1 MNANS
6 TANHSSNVKKVALIT
21 GSSRGIGKHIALKLA
36 SENYHVVL
44 TARNEAELKTTA
56 QEILNNKLACSY
68 VATDMLT
75 ESGLKTALL
84 EVEKLGRLDV
94 LVTNIGSGKTPN
106 EISVDV
112 TEWKRIFD
120 INFFSVVSAINIFLP
135 LLEISKG
142 QVVCISSIAGIE
154 KISVPIS
161 YSVAKAAVI
170 SLVKQMM
177 RPLSEK
183 NIRINS
189 ISPGSV
195 WIEGGSWDNKMKADP
210 AKVNSMLQNEVAL
223 KQFVKPEEIANAAWF
238 TISNPSVTGQ
248 NITVDA
254 GHTRQA
260 F

>member
-6 TANHSSNVKKVALIT
+6 ASNSTANVKKVALVT

-36 SENYHVVL
+36 NENYHVVL
-44 TARNEAELKTTA
+44 TARNEAELKNTA
-56 QEILNNKLACSY
+56 QEILNKNLTCSY
-68 VATDMLT
+68 VACDMLT
-75 ESGLKTALL
+75 DTGLKTALSVL
-84 EVEKLGRLDV
+84 EKIGRLDV

-106 EISVDV
+106 EVSVDV

-120 INFFSVVSAINIFLP
+120 INFFSVVSAINTFLP
-135 LLEISKG
+135 LLEKSKG
-142 QVVCISSIAGIE
+142 QVACISSIAAIE
-154 KISVPIS
+154 KIAVPIS
-161 YSVAKAAVI
+161 YSVAKSAVI

-189 ISPGSV
+189 VSPGSV

-210 AKVNSMLQNEVAL
+210 AKVNSMLQNDVAL
-223 KQFVKPEEIANAAWF
+223 KKFVQPEEIANAVWF

>member
-1 MNANS
+1 MSDNS
-6 TANHSSNVKKVALIT
+6 APNIHSGIKKIALVT

-44 TARNEAELKTTA
+44 TARNETELKNTA
-56 QEILNNKLACSY
+56 NEILNKNLSCSY
-68 VATDMLT
+68 VVTDMLT
-75 ESGLKTALL
+75 ESGLKTALA

-94 LVTNIGSGKTPN
+94 LITNIGSGKTPN
-106 EISVDV
+106 ETSVDV
-112 TEWKRIFD
+112 IEWKRIFD

-135 LLEISKG
+135 HLEKSKG
-142 QVVCISSIAGIE
+142 QIACISSIAGIE
-154 KISVPIS
+154 KINVPIS

-189 ISPGSV
+189 VSPGSV
-195 WIEGGSWDNKMKADP
+195 WVEGGSWDNKMKADP
-210 AKVNSMLQNEVAL
+210 TKVNSMLQSEVAL
-223 KQFVKPEEIANAAWF
+223 KKFVQPEEIANAVWF
-238 TISNPSVTGQ
+238 TISNPSMTGQ